1 MINKTIGSWAA
12 QWEAD
17 LVISLLQE
25 NGFHPSD
32 LETSPNLIIA
42 GPEHFYRVSVPEDE
56 AEDVRAFLRENGYE
70 KNLT

>member
-1 MINKTIGSWAA
+1 MINKTIGAWNA

-17 LVISLLQE
+17 LVISLLRE
-25 NGFHPSD
+25 RGFHASD

-42 GPEHFYRVSVPEDE
+42 GPEHTYRVNVPEDE
-56 AEDVRAFLRENGYE
+56 VEDATALLRENGYE